1 MFDASFWVAIS
12 FLVFCIFLIYKKIP
26 QLISQNLD
34 NQIEDIKKNIEDAKN
49 LKKNSEELLLEY
61 KKKITSAE
69 NEKNNIIENQILE
82 TEQLLRD
89 TESKFKLSV
98 ENKKKSAEQKIE
110 QMRVSAIKEIQQ
122 ISNRVTFDVVK
133 DILNDNA
140 NKNHIENANRSYLD
154 SIYSEISEKKLN
166 L

>member
-1 MFDASFWVAIS
+1 M
-12 FLVFCIFLIYKKIP
+12 
-26 QLISQNLD
+26 
-34 NQIEDIKKNIEDAKN
+34 KNAKN

-140 NKNHIENANRSYLD
+140 NKNHVENANRSYLD

>member
-1 MFDASFWVAIS
+1 M
-12 FLVFCIFLIYKKIP
+12 
-26 QLISQNLD
+26 N
-34 NQIEDIKKNIEDAKN
+34 IKKK
-49 LKKNSEELLLEY
+49 LHLLR
-61 KKKITSAE
+61 I
-69 NEKNNIIENQILE
+69 EKNNIIKNQILE

-140 NKNHIENANRSYLD
+140 NKNHIENANID
-154 SIYSEISEKKLN
+154 HI
-166 L
+166 

>member
-69 NEKNNIIENQILE
+69 N
-82 TEQLLRD
+82 R
-89 TESKFKLSV
+89 
-98 ENKKKSAEQKIE
+98 KK
-110 QMRVSAIKEIQQ
+110 
-122 ISNRVTFDVVK
+122 
-133 DILNDNA
+133 
-140 NKNHIENANRSYLD
+140 
-154 SIYSEISEKKLN
+154 
-166 L
+166 

>member
-34 NQIEDIKKNIEDAKN
+34 DQIEDIKKNIEEAKN
-49 LKKNSEELLLEY
+49 LKKNSEDLLLEY

-69 NEKNNIIENQILE
+69 SQKNNIIKNHIQE
-82 TEQLLRD
+82 TEHLLKD
-89 TESKFKLSV
+89 IESKFKLSV
-98 ENKKKSAEQKIE
+98 ENKKKTAEQKIE
-110 QMRVSAIKEIQQ
+110 QMKVSAIKEIQQ
-122 ISNRVTFDVVK
+122 ISNKITFDVVK
-133 DILNDNA
+133 DILNDIE
-140 NKNHIENANRSYLD
+140 NKNHIEKANKSYLE

>member
-140 NKNHIENANRSYLD
+140 NKNHVENANRSYLD

>member
-69 NEKNNIIENQILE
+69 NEKNNIIKNQILE

-140 NKNHIENANRSYLD
+140 NKNHVENANRSYLD

>member
-98 ENKKKSAEQKIE
+98 ENKKKSAKQKIE
-110 QMRVSAIKEIQQ
+110 QMKVSAIKEIQQ

-140 NKNHIENANRSYLD
+140 NKNHVENANRSYLD